1 MFGSQSRIPASASL
15 PLMLIGY
22 SSLSTVRK
30 MTAWALGSR
39 SAVPLSRHITDKY
52 GRPRITDQVRPL
64 HFQFPAVQVAL
75 NEMAEDC
82 MLTTGIDSK
91 NSKIS
96 HLSGESGG
104 IGYQSILDA
113 LPTPSD
119 DGFLG
124 CHQSQAKRHEF
135 SGDASV
141 LTGSAAAAFSCGI
154 WAFSTDALM
163 N

>member
-1 MFGSQSRIPASASL
+1 MDR
-15 PLMLIGY
+15 
-22 SSLSTVRK
+22 
-30 MTAWALGSR
+30 
-39 SAVPLSRHITDKY
+39 
-52 GRPRITDQVRPL
+52 GRLL

-124 CHQSQAKRHEF
+124 CHQSQAERHEF

-141 LTGSAAAAFSCGI
+141 LTGSAEAAFSCGI
-154 WAFSTDALM
+154 WAFSIRRFDELIIGANVGLTETVNEINHEYASPCISDRR
-163 N
+163 